1 MVFPLSA
8 EAGTGVRAL
17 AAKVNA
23 AGVRDGTSLEKALG
37 KFSLSDGRDSTLL
50 RSISYG
56 ALRWHH
62 RLQWQ
67 VEQLL
72 ARPIKARDAELAALL
87 RIGLFQLQWLR
98 IPDHAAVSA
107 TVAASARIGAGHAK
121 GLVNAVLR
129 RFLREREELDQRLAE
144 DEEAQTSHPAWLI
157 DYFKSE
163 QPQHW
168 AKVLQ
173 ANNRLPPMWLRINR
187 LRTSRADYLQALS
200 VAEIAVA
207 LDSPTESAILLKE
220 AQAMNTLPG
229 FDAGLVAVQD
239 AAAQLA
245 PAYLALKPGL
255 RVLDAC
261 AAPGGKSAHIL
272 ETCPEIAELV
282 VLDRDAKRLAAVQ
295 DSFSRLG
302 HNATV
307 IEGDAADP
315 ASWWDG
321 QPFDRILLDA
331 PCSALGVVR
340 RHPDIKLLRRQDD
353 IERVRVAQNRF
364 LMALWPLLAPGG
376 LLLYV
381 TCTLLTVET
390 TGQISAFLNATPDA
404 EFAENPVG
412 GSRQIWTGEANM
424 DGFYYACLRK
434 IRMK

>member
-1 MVFPLSA
+1 LEA
-8 EAGTGVRAL
+8 EAGSGVRAL

-23 AGVRDGTSLEKALG
+23 AVVRDGMSLEKALDRV
-37 KFSLSDGRDSTLL
+37 SLSDVRDFSLL

-72 ARPIKARDAELAALL
+72 ARPIKARDAKLAALL

-98 IPDHAAVSA
+98 VPDHAAVSA
-107 TVAASARIGAGHAK
+107 TVAAAQQIGAGRAK

-129 RFLREREELDQRLAE
+129 RFLREREALDQRLLE
-144 DEEAQTSHPAWLI
+144 DEEAQTSHPAWLVECL
-157 DYFKSE
+157 KSE
-163 QPQHW
+163 QPQGW

-187 LRTSRADYLQALS
+187 LRTSRADYLHALS
-200 VAEIAVA
+200 VAGIAVEP
-207 LDSPTESAILLKE
+207 DSPTESAILLQE
-220 AQAMNTLPG
+220 AQAMKTLPG
-229 FDAGLVAVQD
+229 YAEGLVSVQD

-245 PAYLALKPGL
+245 PSYLDLKPGQ

-272 ETCPEIAELV
+272 ETCPDLVELV
-282 VLDRDAKRLAAVQ
+282 VLDQDAARLSAVQ
-295 DSFSRLG
+295 DSFFRLG
-302 HNATV
+302 HRATV

-315 ASWWDG
+315 AAWWNG
-321 QPFDRILLDA
+321 QPFERILLDA

-353 IERVRVAQNRF
+353 IERICAAQNRF
-364 LMALWPLLAPGG
+364 LTALWPLLAPGG

-381 TCTLLTVET
+381 TCTLLNVET
-390 TGQISAFLNATPDA
+390 TGQISAFLAKTPDA
-404 EFAENPVG
+404 ELANVPTG

-434 IRMK
+434 IKDELGIA